1 MGHAKARAEEAKTR
15 VKENAVK
22 AGEHVKDEVVKAGE
36 HVKDEA
42 IKAGQKVRA
51 DNAELEG
58 KIRTT
63 AQEGVDTA
71 KTTAANSKGQAIDL
85 MDSNKPTITVDTP
98 GGRKSSED
106 FERVHD
112 DGESSADEV
121 ILVPG
126 TSNNKGKAKKGK
138 AKKRLEKT
146 RKDAVKSAKAQKK
159 AMASGSS
166 FKAGASAN
174 ASVNVEFSNSNP
186 MRSGQ
191 TKMVN
196 PMNDLVVIA
205 EPAAAED

>member
-1 MGHAKARAEEAKTR
+1 M
-15 VKENAVK
+15 
-22 AGEHVKDEVVKAGE
+22 
-36 HVKDEA
+36 
-42 IKAGQKVRA
+42 
-51 DNAELEG
+51 
-58 KIRTT
+58 
-63 AQEGVDTA
+63 
-71 KTTAANSKGQAIDL
+71 
-85 MDSNKPTITVDTP
+85 
-98 GGRKSSED
+98 
-106 FERVHD
+106 
-112 DGESSADEV
+112 GESSADEV

-126 TSNNKGKAKKGK
+126 TSNNKGKAKKGKAKKGK